1 MSKTTTYPVGE
12 ESSLPWYF
20 AEFDDLPDT
29 LGGKEY
35 CVYEKIVGQSIP
47 KRLINGYCE
56 FEENVADVKLIV
68 DALNEKRLLG
78 ELDDLRSKCSK
89 VPWKQMNHAKHVMDV
104 YYPTTESFIAGS
116 SKSWWTDTD
125 HSD

>member
-89 VPWKQMNHAKHVMDV
+89 IPWN
-104 YYPTTESFIAGS
+104 YPTTESFIAGS